1 MVIRITNSTI
11 PLYVQAKEAILR
23 FIKNGSLLD
32 NKLPAEEN
40 LCEMLGVSRPTVRE
54 ALMALNREGIIS
66 KKHGTGNLVHRSTL
80 ETRMR
85 FDKFSDFRALLED
98 YGYSVDLRSSPF
110 KVPDAD
116 ERAILEAV
124 GGDADGSLYQ
134 ENVYIANGVPAII
147 AYNYPHCSLEGRTI
161 PGREDLF
168 SKSFSELLETL
179 SGEDL
184 AHTLLELKPSQVEG
198 PMAELFEVPVG
209 TAVIKWKEKHYS
221 VFDNLVAESV
231 ICFNP
236 SVTNLTT
243 LRKW

>member
-1 MVIRITNSTI
+1 MVIRITNGAI

-23 FIKNGSLLD
+23 FIKNGNLMD

-66 KKHGTGNLVHRSTL
+66 KKHGTGNLVHRSTM

-110 KVPDAD
+110 KVPDSD
-116 ERAILEAV
+116 ERAILEDA
-124 GGDADGSLYQ
+124 GGNADGSLFQ
-134 ENVYIANGVPAII
+134 ENIYIANGVPAII

-168 SKSFSELLETL
+168 AKSFSELLETL

-184 AHTLLELKPSQVEG
+184 AHTLLELKPAQITG
-198 PMAELFEVPVG
+198 PIAELFGLAEG

-236 SVTNLTT
+236 QVTNLTT